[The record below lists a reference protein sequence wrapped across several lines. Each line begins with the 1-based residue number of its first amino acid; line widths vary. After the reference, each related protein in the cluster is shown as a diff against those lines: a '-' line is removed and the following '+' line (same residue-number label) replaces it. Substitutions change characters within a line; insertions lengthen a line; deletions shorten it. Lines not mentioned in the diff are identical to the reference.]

1 MSQIT
6 VDTNLC
12 KGDGAC
18 AAVCPARFLTLN
30 KRGFPEEVADGNCIF
45 CGHCLASK
53 QWQARS

>member
-30 KRGFPEEVADGNCIF
+30 KRGFPEEVADGNCIL